1 MYIWFIVVFVIF
13 NYVLNYSWFW
23 YLWIYMYFNIVK
35 ILKREREY
43 VNLYNIVKFVVYD
56 RNIN

>member
-1 MYIWFIVVFVIF
+1 
-13 NYVLNYSWFW
+13 
-23 YLWIYMYFNIVK
+23 MYFNIVK